1 MVLVRTTADVMVYAL
16 PFTVFVEAISE
27 REYET
32 DACRNS
38 SENYIFRPTQSHS
51 G

>member
-27 REYET
+27 REYE
-32 DACRNS
+32 AYAYRKS
-38 SENYIFRPTQSHS
+38 SANYIFNPTQSHS